1 MEEADLEVQ
10 INEIELLKVL
20 RHKNI
25 VEFIEIIEDPQSIY
39 IVLEFIS
46 GETLLKYIINRER
59 LEDKHCKRVMRNI
72 FEAIQYM

>member
-25 VEFIEIIEDPQSIY
+25 VEFIEIIEDP
-39 IVLEFIS
+39 
-46 GETLLKYIINRER
+46 
-59 LEDKHCKRVMRNI
+59 
-72 FEAIQYM
+72 